1 MIFGHKDNFQFRPV
15 TTEDEKNVREMIFTI
30 LENYGLKVKT
40 DGVDADLF
48 NIVEN
53 YKEGLF
59 GVIELKDTLALVGS
73 FALFPLS
80 NSVVELRKMYIKKE
94 FRGNGLG
101 KWVIDFCEA
110 YAQKK
115 GFEEITL
122 ETASPLKEAYQ
133 LYRAKGYELVEKE
146 NHTPRCDILMQK
158 RLR

>member
-15 TTEDEKNVREMIFTI
+15 ATEDEKNVREMIFSI

-48 NIVEN
+48 NIVQN

-59 GVIELKDTLALVGS
+59 GVIELRDTLELVGS

-80 NSVVELRKMYIKKE
+80 DSVVELRKMYIKKQ

-110 YAQKK
+110 YAQKT
-115 GFEEITL
+115 GYEQITL

-133 LYRAKGYELVEKE
+133 LYLSKGYELVDKE